1 VSVEIEVLPDP
12 VRQSLTRDGPIEC
25 AQSAV
30 VTVSDDLFEQIWT
43 PSTLEFLARS
53 YWRFL
58 QRRSLGLI
66 KIGFGPDSRSIHL
79 VSRRI
84 TLLRFH
90 APRFES
96 GPDFGTVEWPIDRGL
111 LVAAGGR
118 GQGYLKFDV
127 RHSDEEPTR
136 PGRERLTVTSEVANF
151 YPWLRGSGWFARLGT
166 WLYSQTQ
173 LRVHIWIT
181 KGFLKSLRLLPAA
194 VIRRGEDPG
203 RAGAAGSEPRD
214 SGG

>member
-1 VSVEIEVLPDP
+1 MSVEIEILPDP
-12 VRQSLTRDGPIEC
+12 VGESPARDGPIEC
-25 AQSAV
+25 AQAAV
-30 VTVSDDLFEQIWT
+30 VTVDDELFERIWT

-79 VSRRI
+79 LSRRI

-96 GPDFGTVEWPIDRGL
+96 GADFGSVEWPIDRGM
-111 LVAAGGR
+111 LVATE
-118 GQGYLKFDV
+118 GQDKGYLKIDV
-127 RHSDEEPTR
+127 RHPEASSAG
-136 PGRERLTVTSEVANF
+136 PGRERLIVTSEVANF
-151 YPWLRGSGWFARLGT
+151 YPWLRGSGWFTRLGT

-173 LRVHIWIT
+173 LRIHIWIT
-181 KGFLKSLRLLPAA
+181 KGFLRSLRSLPAA
-194 VIRRGEDPG
+194 VIGRGEDPG
-203 RAGAAGSEPRD
+203 GDAMGEDRR
-214 SGG
+214 

>member
-1 VSVEIEVLPDP
+1 M
-12 VRQSLTRDGPIEC
+12 TKDGPIGC

-30 VTVSDDLFEQIWT
+30 VTVDNQLFERIWT

-79 VSRRI
+79 ISRRI

-90 APRFES
+90 APRFDS
-96 GPDFGTVEWPIDRGL
+96 GPDFGSVEWPIDRGL
-111 LVAAGGR
+111 LVAAEGR
-118 GQGYLKFDV
+118 GKGYLKIDV
-127 RHSDEEPTR
+127 RH
-136 PGRERLTVTSEVANF
+136 PGGVPASPDRERLIVTAEVANF

-166 WLYSQTQ
+166 WIYSQTQ
-173 LRVHIWIT
+173 LRIHIWIT
-181 KGFLKSLRLLPAA
+181 KGFLRSLRSLPAA
-194 VIRRGEDPG
+194 VIGRGEDPG
-203 RAGAAGSEPRD
+203 REPVEHRE
-214 SGG
+214 G